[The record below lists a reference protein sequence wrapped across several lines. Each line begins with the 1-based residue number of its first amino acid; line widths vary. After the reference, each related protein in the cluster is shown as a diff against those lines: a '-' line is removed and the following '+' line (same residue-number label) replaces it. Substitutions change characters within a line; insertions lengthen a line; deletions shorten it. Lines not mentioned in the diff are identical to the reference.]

1 MAISF
6 GFFDSVNGDRK
17 YNADSMSE
25 YFDGLISNGVYE
37 DVGDALVVTA
47 RTGMSV
53 NVGTGRAIIDCKW
66 IKNDSVLTILIN
78 PANATLPRI
87 TSIII
92 HLDRDNR
99 NITISALDGDP
110 ASTPERPTLP
120 EDTLVLADILI
131 PANATSILQSNITDQ
146 RADSTLCGWVTG
158 LIKQVDTSELFL
170 QWQSAYDQQ
179 FETFKNAYNEWFD
192 HLTQGLN
199 VDTYVEEYSKRVVLD
214 GYSSNVVELDMTGY
228 SYAVSDIISVF
239 INGLRAVEN
248 VDYTLDTSGSNPE
261 ITPNATATGTEIFV
275 SVTKSRI
282 GFDS

>member
-66 IKNDSVLTILIN
+66 IKNDSVLTIPIN

-92 HLDRDNR
+92 HLNRDNR

-110 ASTPERPTLP
+110 ASTPEPPTLP

-131 PANATSILQSNITDQ
+131 SANATSILQSNITDQ
-146 RADSTLCGWVTG
+146 RADSTICGWVTG

-179 FETFKNAYNEWFD
+179 FETFKNAYDEWFD
-192 HLTQGLN
+192 HLTQNLN

-228 SYAVSDIISVF
+228 TYAVSDIISVF

-248 VDYTLDTSGSNPE
+248 VDYTLDTSGSSPE
-261 ITPNATATGTEIFV
+261 ITPNATANGTEIV
-275 SVTKSRI
+275 VTVTKSRI